1 MARRLTVLVAVSVLG
16 LGVVGC
22 AGLRTE
28 RQGRDVGRAICDIKQ
43 ADNPDEAQRALDKLN
58 RRVEKAVRI
67 TGRPVNEDVRDIQEN
82 IRDLTEHASQRQS
95 ELAKQD
101 VAVIRR
107 NVQTVV
113 EQAPE
118 LTKRFY
124 EGVSE
129 GLGDC
134 T

>member
-1 MARRLTVLVAVSVLG
+1 MARRLTVLVAVTVLG

-22 AGLRTE
+22 AGFRAE

-82 IRDLTEHASQRQS
+82 VRDLTEHVSQRQS

>member
-1 MARRLTVLVAVSVLG
+1 MARRLTVLVAVTVLG
-16 LGVVGC
+16 LGVAGC

-28 RQGRDVGRAICDIKQ
+28 RQGRDVGRAICDIKH

-58 RRVEKAVRI
+58 RHTEKAVRI
-67 TGRPVNEDVRDIQEN
+67 TGRPISEDVSDAQEN
-82 IRDLTEHASQRQS
+82 INDLIEHVNQQQS
-95 ELAKQD
+95 ALAQQD

-107 NVQTVV
+107 NVETVIR
-113 EQAPE
+113 QAPE

-124 EGVSE
+124 EGVDE